1 MPIRT
6 IEIDGTRWQV
16 QPSGHVTQYDA
27 DEFGVVF
34 VAGTG
39 GDRQMRVTRYR
50 PAAVRSREQSLAEC
64 TDEALRAL
72 FAQSQT
78 GENSPEAGYVR

>member
-6 IEIDGTRWQV
+6 IDVDGRRWQV
-16 QPSGHVTQYDA
+16 QPSGHVTQSDA

-34 VAGTG
+34 VTGTD

-50 PAAVRSREQSLAEC
+50 PAGARSREQSLAEC
-64 TDEALRAL
+64 TDAMLRTL

-78 GENSPEAGYVR
+78 GENSPEGGYVR

>member
-1 MPIRT
+1 MPIRS
-6 IEIDGTRWQV
+6 IDVDGTRWQV

-34 VAGTG
+34 VTGTDG
-39 GDRQMRVTRYR
+39 NRQMRVTRYR
-50 PAAVRSREQSLAEC
+50 PAGARSREQSLAEC
-64 TDEALRAL
+64 TDATLREL
-72 FAQSQT
+72 FDQSQT